1 MEKIEN
7 AGIYELYSMIKD
19 AKKDEKGKSNQL
31 TDEEIE
37 ALISCLNPGG
47 VSQELYDDDHSPI
60 TKLSLIEKKIENL
73 LNNSSCED
81 IILLK
86 INQQLD
92 KFLFDL
98 EELELYSKTVKEKQK
113 RKEIKIKN

>member
-19 AKKDEKGKSNQL
+19 AKKDE
-31 TDEEIE
+31 EIE
-37 ALISCLNPGG
+37 VLLSCLNPGG

-113 RKEIKIKN
+113 RKEIKIKNNR